1 MADEPILDTNDQAL
15 LAHFLRGMVRFEK
28 FVRAQGK
35 TDVTDRIEWAYS
47 EALMKFVERQRQGGK
62 NDWRC
67 EGLGKDH

>member
-35 TDVTDRIEWAYS
+35 TDVTERIEWAYC
-47 EALMKFVERQRQGGK
+47 EALVKFVERQGGNK
-62 NDWRC
+62 
-67 EGLGKDH
+67 